1 MSYKEN
7 LSWKLNLLEAQ
18 SETGAAMLKA
28 KSIIEKKKRLALK
41 KERNSSKGLSSE
53 NQDKNIN
60 SSNMENISN
69 DPGAS
74 IEELRKVRIQ
84 KANQKIELDLDKLSE
99 KIFYNAFKD
108 NEKLIDF
115 ALELKVTD
123 LSINEDSQATTSS
136 SSENRLGSDDK
147 SAENKKKYNNQ
158 QKAIKFLIAT
168 KPVSD
173 CLKELDTVAM
183 ILQGI
188 RKQTV
193 PAKSQEEELKK
204 KMSSRFVDS
213 LGGGASDKE
222 YSDISINS
230 DLDADDYSM
239 GSRSDYD
246 SRSDYGSNYNSNSD
260 FSSDSESDD
269 NLNVKKKQRKL
280 TVEELQVKKNR
291 KGQRQRRMEYERIH
305 GAEAKHIKE
314 NARVSVRKNN
324 TKFAR
329 YRKPIPGIDDIR
341 EPKVRA
347 DSRSNKF
354 ASSSPFGSN
363 PQSINY
369 GGERG
374 IKSIEGNQQYNDN
387 YQQKTTGFSSNQHS
401 SGSNFNNANAENLHP
416 SWVAKQN
423 ERMKLAQINSGNFKG
438 NKIVFGQDGESSS
451 KNDDRSGGYKAS
463 NNANTSYNKQEYV
476 GNHRQPDFTNKNNS
490 GSENLHPSWVAKQ
503 NERMKLAQINSGNFK
518 GNKIVFGQDGESTPK
533 NNDRPS
539 NHGSSNNSNT
549 PYNKQESGGNYN
561 RGNVRQPEFKNKSNF
576 STENLHPS
584 WAAKQN
590 ERLKLAQINSG
601 QSKGKKIVFD

>member
-18 SETGAAMLKA
+18 
-28 KSIIEKKKRLALK
+28 
-41 KERNSSKGLSSE
+41 
-53 NQDKNIN
+53 
-60 SSNMENISN
+60 
-69 DPGAS
+69 
-74 IEELRKVRIQ
+74 
-84 KANQKIELDLDKLSE
+84 ELDLDKLSE
-99 KIFYNAFKD
+99 KIFHDAFKA

-123 LSINEDSQATTSS
+123 LAINEDSQTATSS
-136 SSENRLGSDDK
+136 NSENHPKPVDK

-193 PAKSQEEELKK
+193 PTKSQDALEPKAKPKSESKSTLNNAPLSKACKLHTLLYFELLYRIKKSQAEELKK
-204 KMSSRFVDS
+204 KISSRFVDS
-213 LGGGASDKE
+213 LGGGSSDEE

-230 DLDADDYSM
+230 DLDAENYSI

-246 SRSDYGSNYNSNSD
+246 SHSDYGSNYSSNSD
-260 FSSDSESDD
+260 FNSDSESDD
-269 NLNVKKKQRKL
+269 NLNVKKKQRKS

-341 EPKVRA
+341 GPKVRT

-363 PQSINY
+363 PQSSKY

-374 IKSIEGNQQYNDN
+374 FNSNEGNQQYKDN
-387 YQQKTTGFSSNQHS
+387 YQQKPIGFSSNQHS
-401 SGSNFNNANAENLHP
+401 SGSSFNNSGAGAENLHP

-438 NKIVFGQDGESSS
+438 NKIVFGQDGENSS
-451 KNDDRSGGYKAS
+451 KNDDRSSSYKSS
-463 NNANTSYNKQEYV
+463 NNANTPHNKHEYG
-476 GNHRQPDFTNKNNS
+476 GNHRQPDFTNKNNP

-518 GNKIVFGQDGESTPK
+518 GNKIVFGQDGESTTK

-539 NHGSSNNSNT
+539 SHGSSNNTNT

-561 RGNVRQPEFKNKSNF
+561 RGNDRQPEFKNKSNF
-576 STENLHPS
+576 NTENLHPS